1 MKKVQNLLR
10 KIKSKLTINEH
21 KQLYPYGSFPGKLY
35 GTAKI
40 HKFSN
45 DNNVE
50 KLPISI
56 KIFNIGTAT
65 CHLAK
70 YLSKPISPLSIS
82 KYTVYSTK
90 DFVQNI
96 QTIKVP
102 TGYHM
107 VSCDGKSLFTNVPLE
122 YILIWY

>member
-1 MKKVQNLLR
+1 MAHPQENFMA
-10 KIKSKLTINEH
+10 
-21 KQLYPYGSFPGKLY
+21 QP
-35 GTAKI
+35 
-40 HKFSN
+40 KFTNFLMITMS
-45 DNNVE
+45 V
-50 KLPISI
+50 P
-56 KIFNIGTAT
+56 IFNIGTAT

-70 YLSKPISPLSIS
+70 YLSKPISPLGIS
-82 KYTVYSTK
+82 KYTAYSTK

-107 VSCDGKSLFTNVPLE
+107 VSCDWKSLLTNVPLE